1 MEVWAVVL
9 VLHVWAPGFQ
19 LHLRQHFVQ
28 ITFEIC
34 TMFMEN
40 GNPSSNSNHRVTCL
54 QNSLTVMAN
63 GFNNTGNWILMNLN
77 PCTYHCFGHHSSY
90 VFSTIHLQNALFKG
104 LKYYQ
109 TWMIPCTFA
118 HLIMSK
124 IFMMQHTFFRC
135 FDTNMCNITNTR
147 LGIYLVQRVLA

>member
-1 MEVWAVVL
+1 MKF
-9 VLHVWAPGFQ
+9 G
-19 LHLRQHFVQ
+19 
-28 ITFEIC
+28 

-40 GNPSSNSNHRVTCL
+40 GNPSRNSNHRVTCL
-54 QNSLTVMAN
+54 QNSFTVIARAKLR
-63 GFNNTGNWILMNLN
+63 GGVNNTRNWIVTCNSNSMNRT

-124 IFMMQHTFFRC
+124 IFIMLHTFFRC

-147 LGIYLVQRVLA
+147 LGIGKI

>member
-1 MEVWAVVL
+1 MAFNTRNWIV
-9 VLHVWAPGFQ
+9 
-19 LHLRQHFVQ
+19 
-28 ITFEIC
+28 TC
-34 TMFMEN
+34 N
-40 GNPSSNSNHRVTCL
+40 SNS
-54 QNSLTVMAN
+54 
-63 GFNNTGNWILMNLN
+63 MNRT

-124 IFMMQHTFFRC
+124 IFIMLHTFFRC

-147 LGIYLVQRVLA
+147 LGIYLVQRVLAYRVRQNRTFSWLLDNNTEKLCWSLESHSIIVNFHVPKPK